1 MTRITLLLTALLA
14 VVAQTALAA
23 SPSALLDTYRAAAT
37 KEEPGFRD
45 FSAQRGEQF
54 FHAKHGDTSCSTCH
68 TDNPKAGGKHA
79 KTGKAIEPLAPVAN
93 AKAGGKHA
101 KTGKAIEPLA
111 PVANAKRLSDPVK
124 VEKWFKRNCNDVLQR
139 ACTAREKGDF
149 VAWLISVK

>member
-1 MTRITLLLTALLA
+1 MNRISLLLAATAVLTIA
-14 VVAQTALAA
+14 SPSALAA
-23 SPSALLDTYRAAAT
+23 QPGSALLDTYHAAAM

-45 FSAQRGEQF
+45 FSARRGEQF
-54 FHAKHGDTSCSTCH
+54 FHAKHGDTSCASCH

-93 AKAGGKHA
+93 AK
-101 KTGKAIEPLA
+101 
-111 PVANAKRLSDPVK
+111 RLSDAAK

-149 VAWLISVK
+149 VAWLVSVK

>member
-1 MTRITLLLTALLA
+1 MTRITLLLTAQLA
-14 VVAQTALAA
+14 LDAKTALAA

-93 AKAGGKHA
+93 AK
-101 KTGKAIEPLA
+101 
-111 PVANAKRLSDPVK
+111 RLSDPVK

>member
-1 MTRITLLLTALLA
+1 MRLTLIFAAMLVSATQSTLAAPPGTLL
-14 VVAQTALAA
+14 
-23 SPSALLDTYRAAAT
+23 DGYRTAAA
-37 KEEPGFRD
+37 KEGPGFRD

-54 FHAKHGDTSCSTCH
+54 FHAKHGDTSCASCH

-79 KTGKAIEPLAPVAN
+79 KTGKAIEPLAP
-93 AKAGGKHA
+93 
-101 KTGKAIEPLA
+101 I
-111 PVANAKRLSDPVK
+111 ANAKRLSDPVK